1 MRWKR
6 EQSEF
11 SSYAKTWGTVRTFW
25 RTLISRTY
33 SSYNQKKPT
42 PNFIG
47 TLSSIFPSV
56 YPVFPQLPFFTR
68 VWPWAG
74 DGGRAGCEVLA
85 GGTQGKNTD
94 FSKTP
99 HSRSDSHASIFP
111 EQTWMNSTTRLRI
124 GHERTFCL
132 MSVKKTI
139 LFHWMSRWKF
149 LMWCIFGKFT
159 SIRSVSWASPA
170 WSFTVS
176 PQCHCDQRQNLT
188 WTEPGQKFNYHF
200 NAAFN

>member
-42 PNFIG
+42 PVFIG
-47 TLSSIFPSV
+47 TLSSTVCIQSFPNSRPSLGFGCGQRTAEEQDV
-56 YPVFPQLPFFTR
+56 RFWQEEH
-68 VWPWAG
+68 
-74 DGGRAGCEVLA
+74 RAR
-85 GGTQGKNTD
+85 TQILVRLHIQG
-94 FSKTP
+94 P
-99 HSRSDSHASIFP
+99 HASIFP
-111 EQTWMNSTTRLRI
+111 EQTWMSSTTRLRI

-139 LFHWMSRWKF
+139 LFHLMSRWKF
-149 LMWCIFGKFT
+149 LMW
-159 SIRSVSWASPA
+159 SE
-170 WSFTVS
+170 VS
-176 PQCHCDQRQNLT
+176 PELHQHGASL
-188 WTEPGQKFNYHF
+188 
-200 NAAFN
+200 